1 MYTFRHEYLYKLRRH
16 YREFL
21 FFFTFMYIRR
31 FLQVRIFTGT
41 KYSQLRILYEQII
54 NLKSSLSMKIFVYMA
69 FFSLIKGITLKDT

>member
-31 FLQVRIFTGT
+31 FLQDRIFTGVQKRT
-41 KYSQLRILYEQII
+41 CTNFKK
-54 NLKSSLSMKIFVYMA
+54 NLPMNFRRNIEKKFHEVNVHNKSA
-69 FFSLIKGITLKDT
+69 

>member
-31 FLQVRIFTGT
+31 FLQDRIFTGLERFRR
-41 KYSQLRILYEQII
+41 KFHENFNMEIPSP
-54 NLKSSLSMKIFVYMA
+54 
-69 FFSLIKGITLKDT
+69 TLD

>member
-31 FLQVRIFTGT
+31 FLQDRIFTG
-41 KYSQLRILYEQII
+41 KNSYFLILKHI
-54 NLKSSLSMKIFVYMA
+54 NFLGV
-69 FFSLIKGITLKDT
+69 KGCNIS